1 MSNAKSLSNLN
12 RGPIGNQHAAK
23 HGARRETFSRH
34 EADEISEITD
44 LIREITPWPAPAS
57 RSRSR
62 AWPSKFGGG
71 TAWSMT

>member
-34 EADEISEITD
+34 EADEI
-44 LIREITPWPAPAS
+44 PARRPRWTSHRDDEAKCDRAHDQPAEGE
-57 RSRSR
+57 RTR
-62 AWPSKFGGG
+62 
-71 TAWSMT
+71 